1 MLRIGKREDSGN
13 LTLPHRIVRMKAII
27 TLSFL
32 LFSCLISQAQ
42 VMSPQFNH
50 LKKYMGVN
58 LIGGYARQSFKHE
71 SLNRFAASFN
81 SVFASSLR
89 SQLSIPRQFA
99 GPVVGAEL
107 SAGIIRIGYVRR
119 LNQPMRFEAQY
130 VNGSYRK
137 MEIET
142 PRNNGY
148 FDLLMPI
155 ARGKVFVGMTVG
167 ADFGYFRLRSYL
179 HHNFGRDTYANGDGV
194 SGIFH
199 SHLDLHGRF
208 GGRLDINL
216 VKRVSISLRAETYNT
231 VINASE
237 TALNGWKDEF
247 YSDASLSNVRER
259 RVYLAEDVRQR
270 NNDYITLGNA
280 LWETSPAVHGQPKG
294 MVYSVTANIM
304 LISFNKKDK

>member
-1 MLRIGKREDSGN
+1 
-13 LTLPHRIVRMKAII
+13 MKLII
-27 TLSFL
+27 PL
-32 LFSCLISQAQ
+32 SCLLLSCLPSQAQ

-50 LKKYMGVN
+50 LKKYMGIN

-89 SQLSIPRQFA
+89 TQLSIPQQFE
-99 GPVVGAEL
+99 GPVVGAEI
-107 SAGIIRIGYVRR
+107 SAGIFRIGYIRR
-119 LNQPMRFEAQY
+119 LNNPMKFEAQY
-130 VNGSYRK
+130 TNGSLRK

-142 PRNNGY
+142 PKNNGY
-148 FDLLMPI
+148 FDLLMPF
-155 ARGKVFVGMTVG
+155 AKGRVFAGMTVG
-167 ADFGYFRLRSYL
+167 ADFGYFRLKSYL
-179 HHNFGRDTYANGDGV
+179 HNNFGRDTYANGDGV
-194 SGIFH
+194 SGIFQ

-231 VINASE
+231 VISASE

-259 RVYLAEDVRQR
+259 RVHLAEDVKQR
-270 NNDYITLGNA
+270 HNEFITLGNA
-280 LWETSPAVHGQPKG
+280 LWETSPAVYGQPKG
-294 MVYSVTANIM
+294 MVYSVTANV
-304 LISFNKKDK
+304 LLVSFNKNK